1 VLPKDTLS
9 SPSGGYIPSE
19 GMCPLASP
27 STEIPRRAAYEFLSS
42 ASKGKHRLARCRPLP
57 PPPPLRLPPQNHL
70 ACLDHL
76 ARPRVHGHPR
86 ARAITYTRARDPSS
100 LHRSL
105 CTCRG
110 QSRAVSR
117 FMVSGLKNISY
128 PFSSGGRKRATLVRR
143 PGET

>member
-27 STEIPRRAAYEFLSS
+27 SAEIPRRAAYEFLSS

-86 ARAITYTRARDPSS
+86 ARAILRAFIDHCVPAGVNPEPYLVSW
-100 LHRSL
+100 LAD
-105 CTCRG
+105 
-110 QSRAVSR
+110 SRI
-117 FMVSGLKNISY
+117 FPI
-128 PFSSGGRKRATLVRR
+128 PFHQAGVKGRL
-143 PGET
+143 